1 MRERER
7 FETCKYIGSHG
18 CICTCKHVSKFE
30 YMCNDIYIL
39 YIYRYICFIYLFVYL
54 ILFIHIQYITVY
66 VLQQKCH
73 VQEKHVGMS
82 AGLYLCITQ

>member
-1 MRERER
+1 MDVYAHVNMCPNLN
-7 FETCKYIGSHG
+7 TC
-18 CICTCKHVSKFE
+18 V
-30 YMCNDIYIL
+30 MIYII